1 MFFFNFLSSTN
12 HDSRY
17 FYSVTPSPLPTPIP
31 TLDLLSCR
39 HENVNRFPAINNVI
53 MGNLNIN
60 SLPKQFNDLK
70 AIITGMLD
78 IVIITETRLDNQF
91 SVFQFHID
99 RYSKPYRLDRNR
111 NGSGIII
118 YVRED
123 ISSIM
128 LTKQNFPDN
137 IKGTLMQI

>member
-1 MFFFNFLSSTN
+1 
-12 HDSRY
+12 
-17 FYSVTPSPLPTPIP
+17 
-31 TLDLLSCR
+31 
-39 HENVNRFPAINNVI
+39 

-99 RYSKPYRLDRNR
+99 RYSKSYRLDRNR

-137 IKGTLMQI
+137 VKGTLMQI